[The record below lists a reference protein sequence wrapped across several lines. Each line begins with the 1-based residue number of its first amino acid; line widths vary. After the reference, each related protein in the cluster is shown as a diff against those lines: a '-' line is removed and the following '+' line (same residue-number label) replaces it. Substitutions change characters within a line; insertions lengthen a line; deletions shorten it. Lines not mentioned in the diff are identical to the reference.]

1 MFCAATFISLS
12 NLFAEASA
20 NASEIDPLPIIV
32 PVLTSLTMPIICS
45 NFGMFTK
52 YVVGKKHISAQDFT
66 FGYALVSKGLFVIVS
81 IFYF

>member
-1 MFCAATFISLS
+1 
-12 NLFAEASA
+12 
-20 NASEIDPLPIIV
+20 
-32 PVLTSLTMPIICS
+32 LTMPIICS